1 MIFNGVR
8 VEYGVID
15 STIAKDTI
23 DIAES
28 TNSPYSI
35 PQQLLDEQVDERR
48 KIAYLEK
55 DYFLLDGTFVFPEAN
70 TAYDVGWE
78 SEALS
83 SESGVIDEYIEFTFG
98 EYHGSYGI
106 QIRFPDNAPA
116 ENFTIDYYEDESLI
130 GTRSVEGNT
139 ASAYTNADVRLNWN
153 KVRITFTGVK
163 PQQRARVYYF
173 SFGVN
178 EVYTED
184 YLTSV
189 SASKSTDFTGDYE
202 DSGEFSFQFFN
213 DGRFDAMQIN
223 GLPIGL
229 QEGLK
234 VAVYFRKQGE
244 TEYKLFGN
252 YFSEETVIEENG
264 RIVSVS
270 GYDELYRMND
280 SEYKKGVIYENGRS
294 LYDWAADV
302 ALDAGVEIVID
313 EAFKN
318 IISYGYI
325 NTVPHR
331 EALRLIAEA
340 GNGMLYI
347 VGRDIMLKKHVPVDK
362 GAIGADDIVEGS
374 HELESSDRILGV
386 NIYKYAYSASAQA
399 AELAKIDELIL
410 TETEQVIDIT
420 YSSYPVK
427 ADTVQVSVTGAT
439 VKEKQIY
446 AESCVITVTGTVGA
460 SVSITVTGNAYNVSE
475 SSVTRGSV
483 VKNIKT
489 VQGNYL
495 ITDSIASDVADNQ
508 YARVVN
514 KYRHTLEIVNDK
526 DYDLGDRVE
535 ITTDSIALQ
544 SEVDPNT
551 QFITKVSVEMN
562 ESDISVSLEAI
573 DE

>member
-55 DYFLLDGTFVFPEAN
+55 DYFLLDGTFVFPEAD

-78 SEALS
+78 SATLS
-83 SESGVIDEYIEFTFG
+83 NESGVINEYIEFTFG

-163 PQQRARVYYF
+163 PQQRARVYF
-173 SFGVN
+173 VSFGVN

-410 TETEQVIDIT
+410 TGTEQVIDIT

>member
-23 DIAES
+23 DISES
-28 TNSPYSI
+28 SNSPYSI

-70 TAYDVGWE
+70 TAYNVGWE
-78 SEALS
+78 SSALS
-83 SESGVIDEYIEFTFG
+83 AESGLINEYIEFAFG

-106 QIRFPDNAPA
+106 QIRFPDNAIA
-116 ENFTIDYYEDESLI
+116 KDFTIDYYEDEDLI
-130 GTRSVEGNT
+130 GTLDVTGNT
-139 ASAYTNADVRLNWN
+139 AAAYTNSDVRLNWN
-153 KVRITFTGVK
+153 KVRITFTGVN
-163 PQQRARVYYF
+163 PQQRARVWF
-173 SFGVN
+173 VSFGIN

-189 SASKSTDFTGDYE
+189 SASKSTDLTGDYE

-234 VAVYFRKQGE
+234 VAIYFRKQGE

-280 SEYKKGVIYENGRS
+280 NTYRKGIVYEGGRS
-294 LYDWAADV
+294 LYDWAIEV
-302 ALDAGVEIVID
+302 AEDAGVEIIVED
-313 EAFKN
+313 AFKN

-325 NTVPHR
+325 NAVPHR

-386 NIYKYAYSASAQA
+386 NIYKYAYSVSAEA
-399 AELAKIDELIL
+399 TELAKIDELTL

-495 ITDSIASDVADNQ
+495 ITDNIANSVADNQ
-508 YARVVN
+508 YDRVVN
-514 KYRHTLEIVNDK
+514 KYRHSLEIVNDK

-544 SEVDPNT
+544 SEVEPNT

>member
-23 DIAES
+23 DISES
-28 TNSPYSI
+28 SNSPYSI

-55 DYFLLDGTFVFPEAN
+55 DYFLLDGTFIFPEDD

-78 SEALS
+78 SAALS
-83 SESGVIDEYIEFTFG
+83 NENGVINEYIEFTFG

-130 GTRSVEGNT
+130 GTRAVEGNT

-163 PQQRARVYYF
+163 PQQRARVYF
-173 SFGVN
+173 VSFGVN

-347 VGRDIMLKKHVPVDK
+347 VGRDIMLKKHVPTDK

-386 NIYKYAYSASAQA
+386 NIYKYAYSVSAEA

>member
-23 DIAES
+23 VISES
-28 TNSPYSI
+28 SNSPYSM
-35 PQQLLDEQVDERR
+35 PEKLTDEQVDERK

-55 DYFLLDGTFVFPEAN
+55 DYFLLDGSFVLAEEDTEYN
-70 TAYDVGWE
+70 VGWE
-78 SEALS
+78 SSALS
-83 SESGVIDEYIEFTFG
+83 AESGLINEYIEFAFG

-106 QIRFPDNAPA
+106 QIRFPDNAIA
-116 ENFTIDYYEDESLI
+116 KDFTIDYYEDEDLI
-130 GTRSVEGNT
+130 GTLDVTGNT
-139 ASAYTNADVRLNWN
+139 AAAYTNSDVRLNWN
-153 KVRITFTGVK
+153 KVRITFTGVN
-163 PQQRARVYYF
+163 PQQRARVWF
-173 SFGVN
+173 VSFGVN
-178 EVYTED
+178 EVYAED

-189 SASKSTDFTGDYE
+189 SATKSTDFTGDY
-202 DSGEFSFQFFN
+202 DKSGEFSFQFYN

-234 VAVYFRKQGE
+234 VAIYFRKQGE

-280 SEYKKGVIYENGRS
+280 NTYRKGIVYEGGRS
-294 LYDWAADV
+294 LYDWAIEV
-302 ALDAGVEIVID
+302 AEDAGVEIIVD
-313 EAFKN
+313 DAFKN

-362 GAIGADDIVEGS
+362 GAIGADDIVERS
-374 HELESSDRILGV
+374 HELESSDRILGI

-399 AELAKIDELIL
+399 TELAKIDELIL
-410 TETEQVIDIT
+410 TQTEQVIDIT

-495 ITDSIASDVADNQ
+495 ITDNIANSVADYQ
-508 YARVVN
+508 YERVVN
-514 KYRHTLEIVNDK
+514 KYRHSLEIVNDK

>member
-55 DYFLLDGTFVFPEAN
+55 DYFLLDGTFVFPEAD

-78 SEALS
+78 SATLS
-83 SESGVIDEYIEFTFG
+83 NENGVISEYIEFTFG

-130 GTRSVEGNT
+130 GTRAVEGNT
-139 ASAYTNADVRLNWN
+139 AAAYTNADVRLNWN

-163 PQQRARVYYF
+163 PQQRARVYF
-173 SFGVN
+173 VSFGVN

-252 YFSEETVIEENG
+252 YSSEETVIEENG

-280 SEYKKGVIYENGRS
+280 SVYKKGIIHAEGRS

-347 VGRDIMLKKHVPVDK
+347 VGRDIVLKKHVPVDK
-362 GAIGADDIVEGS
+362 GAISAEDIVEES

-386 NIYKYAYSASAQA
+386 NIYKYAYSVSAEA

-508 YARVVN
+508 YDRVVN
-514 KYRHTLEIVNDK
+514 KYRHSLEIVNDK

>member
-23 DIAES
+23 DISES
-28 TNSPYSI
+28 SNSPYSI

-70 TAYDVGWE
+70 TAYNVGWE
-78 SEALS
+78 SSALS
-83 SESGVIDEYIEFTFG
+83 AESGLINEYIEFAFG

-106 QIRFPDNAPA
+106 QIRFPDNAVA
-116 ENFTIDYYEDESLI
+116 KDFTIDYYEDEDLI
-130 GTRSVEGNT
+130 GTLDVTGNT
-139 ASAYTNADVRLNWN
+139 AAAYTNSDVRLNWN
-153 KVRITFTGVK
+153 KVRITFTGVN
-163 PQQRARVYYF
+163 PQQRVRVWF
-173 SFGVN
+173 VSFGVN

-189 SASKSTDFTGDYE
+189 SATKSTDFTGDY
-202 DSGEFSFQFFN
+202 DKSGEFSFQFFN

-234 VAVYFRKQGE
+234 VAIYFRKQGE

-280 SEYKKGVIYENGRS
+280 NTYRKGIVYEGGRS
-294 LYDWAADV
+294 LYDWAIEV
-302 ALDAGVEIVID
+302 AEDAGVEIIVED
-313 EAFKN
+313 AFKN

-325 NTVPHR
+325 NAVPHR

-362 GAIGADDIVEGS
+362 GAISAEDIVEGS
-374 HELESSDRILGV
+374 HELESSDRILGI

-399 AELAKIDELIL
+399 TELAKIDELIL
-410 TETEQVIDIT
+410 TQTEQVIDIT

-495 ITDSIASDVADNQ
+495 VTDNIANSVADNQ
-508 YARVVN
+508 YDRVVN
-514 KYRHTLEIVNDK
+514 KYRHSLEIVNDK

-535 ITTDSIALQ
+535 ITTDSIALHSQ
-544 SEVDPNT
+544 VDPNT

>member
-23 DIAES
+23 DTAES

-48 KIAYLEK
+48 KIAYMEK
-55 DYFLLDGTFVFPEAN
+55 DYFLLDGTFVFPEAD

-78 SEALS
+78 SAALS
-83 SESGVIDEYIEFTFG
+83 NESGVINEYIEFTFG

-116 ENFTIDYYEDESLI
+116 KNFTIDYYEDESLI
-130 GTRSVEGNT
+130 GTRAVEGNT
-139 ASAYTNADVRLNWN
+139 AAAYTDADVRLNWN

-163 PQQRARVYYF
+163 PQQRARVYF
-173 SFGVN
+173 VSFGVN

-410 TETEQVIDIT
+410 TEIEQVIDIT

>member
-15 STIAKDTI
+15 STIEKDTI

-55 DYFLLDGTFVFPEAN
+55 DYFLLDGTFVFPEAD

-78 SEALS
+78 SAALS
-83 SESGVIDEYIEFTFG
+83 NESGVINEYIEFTFG

-116 ENFTIDYYEDESLI
+116 KNFTIDYYEDESLI
-130 GTRSVEGNT
+130 GTRAVEGNT
-139 ASAYTNADVRLNWN
+139 AAAYTNADVRLNWN

-163 PQQRARVYYF
+163 PQQRARVYF
-173 SFGVN
+173 VSFGVN

-410 TETEQVIDIT
+410 TEIEQVIDIT

>member
-15 STIAKDTI
+15 STIEKDTI

-55 DYFLLDGTFVFPEAN
+55 DYFLLDGTFVFPEAD

-78 SEALS
+78 SATLS
-83 SESGVIDEYIEFTFG
+83 NESGVINEYIEFTFG

-130 GTRSVEGNT
+130 GTRAVEGNT

-153 KVRITFTGVK
+153 KVRITFTGVN
-163 PQQRARVYYF
+163 PQQRARVYF
-173 SFGVN
+173 VSFGVN

-234 VAVYFRKQGE
+234 VSVYFRKQGE

-280 SEYKKGVIYENGRS
+280 STYRKGIVYEGGRS
-294 LYDWAADV
+294 LYDWAIEV
-302 ALDAGVEIVID
+302 AEDAGVEIIVD
-313 EAFKN
+313 DAFKN

-325 NTVPHR
+325 NAVPHR

-386 NIYKYAYSASAQA
+386 NIYKYAYSVSAEA

-427 ADTVQVSVTGAT
+427 VDTVQVSVTGAT
-439 VKEKQIY
+439 VTKKQIY

-508 YARVVN
+508 YTRVVN

-551 QFITKVSVEMN
+551 QFITKVLVEMN

>member
-1 MIFNGVR
+1 M
-8 VEYGVID
+8 
-15 STIAKDTI
+15 
-23 DIAES
+23 
-28 TNSPYSI
+28 
-35 PQQLLDEQVDERR
+35 
-48 KIAYLEK
+48 
-55 DYFLLDGTFVFPEAN
+55 LDGTFVFPEAN

-78 SEALS
+78 SATLS
-83 SESGVIDEYIEFTFG
+83 NENGVISEYIEFTFG

-163 PQQRARVYYF
+163 PQQRARVYF
-173 SFGVN
+173 VSFGVN

>member
-23 DIAES
+23 DILES
-28 TNSPYSI
+28 SNSPYSI

-78 SEALS
+78 SATLS
-83 SESGVIDEYIEFTFG
+83 NESGVINEYIEFTFG

-116 ENFTIDYYEDESLI
+116 ENFTIDYYEGESLI
-130 GTRSVEGNT
+130 GTRAVEGNT
-139 ASAYTNADVRLNWN
+139 AAAYTNADVRLNWN

-163 PQQRARVYYF
+163 PQQRARVYF
-173 SFGVN
+173 VSFGVN

-244 TEYKLFGN
+244 TEYELFGN
-252 YFSEETVIEENG
+252 YFSEETIIKENG

-362 GAIGADDIVEGS
+362 GAISAEDIVEES

-386 NIYKYAYSASAQA
+386 NIYKYAYSVSAEA

-410 TETEQVIDIT
+410 TETEQVIEIT

-562 ESDISVSLEAI
+562 ESDISVGLEAI

>member
-55 DYFLLDGTFVFPEAN
+55 DYFLLDGTFVFPEAD

-78 SEALS
+78 SAALS
-83 SESGVIDEYIEFTFG
+83 NESGVINEYIEFTFG

-130 GTRSVEGNT
+130 GTLDVQGNT
-139 ASAYTNADVRLNWN
+139 AAAYVNSDVRLNWN

-163 PQQRARVYYF
+163 PQQRARVYYV

-234 VAVYFRKQGE
+234 VSVYFRKQGE
-244 TEYKLFGN
+244 TEYELFGN

-347 VGRDIMLKKHVPVDK
+347 VGRDIVLKKHVPVDK
-362 GAIGADDIVEGS
+362 GAISADDIVDES

-386 NIYKYAYSASAQA
+386 NIYKYAYSVSAEA

-508 YARVVN
+508 YDRVVN
-514 KYRHTLEIVNDK
+514 KYRHSLEIVNDK
-526 DYDLGDRVE
+526 DYELGDRVE
-535 ITTDSIALQ
+535 ITTDSIALR
-544 SEVDPNT
+544 SEVEPNT

>member
-23 DIAES
+23 VISES
-28 TNSPYSI
+28 SNSPYSM
-35 PQQLLDEQVDERR
+35 PEKLTDEQVDERK

-55 DYFLLDGTFVFPEAN
+55 DYFLLDGSFVLAEEDTEYN
-70 TAYDVGWE
+70 VGWE
-78 SEALS
+78 SSALS
-83 SESGVIDEYIEFTFG
+83 AESGLINEYIEFAFG

-106 QIRFPDNAPA
+106 QIRFPDNAIA
-116 ENFTIDYYEDESLI
+116 KDFTIDYYEDEDLI
-130 GTRSVEGNT
+130 GTLDVTGNT
-139 ASAYTNADVRLNWN
+139 AAAYTNSDVRLNWN
-153 KVRITFTGVK
+153 KVRITFTGVN
-163 PQQRARVYYF
+163 PQQRARVWF
-173 SFGVN
+173 VSFGIN

-189 SASKSTDFTGDYE
+189 SASKSTDLTGDYE

-234 VAVYFRKQGE
+234 VAIYFRKQGE
-244 TEYKLFGN
+244 TTYTLFGN

-280 SEYKKGVIYENGRS
+280 NTYRKGIVYEGGRS
-294 LYDWAADV
+294 LYDWAIEV
-302 ALDAGVEIVID
+302 AEDAGVEIIVD
-313 EAFKN
+313 DAFKN

-347 VGRDIMLKKHVPVDK
+347 VGQDIVLKKHVPVDK
-362 GAIGADDIVEGS
+362 GAISAEDIVEGS
-374 HELESSDRILGV
+374 HELESSDRILGI

-399 AELAKIDELIL
+399 TELAKIDELIL

-495 ITDSIASDVADNQ
+495 ITDNIANSVADYQ
-508 YARVVN
+508 YERVVN
-514 KYRHTLEIVNDK
+514 KYRHSLEIVNDK